1 MRSTKGYAALGP
13 TSPLAPFTFDR
24 RDIGESDIGF
34 EIAYAGICH
43 SDIHQVREEWGPALY
58 PMVPGHEIVGI
69 VTEVGA
75 SVTKF
80 RVGDRIGVGV
90 FIDSCR
96 NCTNCNLAGSMI
108 GGMPELQEMLDFCG
122 ERSLLSDVEMISA
135 DYINNAYERA
145 VASDVKYRFVIDA
158 KTF

>member
-1 MRSTKGYAALGP
+1 MRSTKGYAALNSS
-13 TSPLAPFTFDR
+13 SPLAPFTFDR
-24 RDIGESDIGF
+24 RDIGKSDIGF

-69 VTEVGA
+69 VTEVGS

-96 NCTNCNLAGSMI
+96 NCTNCNRGLEQYCRN
-108 GGMPELQEMLDFCG
+108 GMTGITVTNEM
-122 ERSLLSDVEMISA
+122 ERRLLLVGIQ
-135 DYINNAYERA
+135 I
-145 VASDVKYRFVIDA
+145 IL
-158 KTF
+158 